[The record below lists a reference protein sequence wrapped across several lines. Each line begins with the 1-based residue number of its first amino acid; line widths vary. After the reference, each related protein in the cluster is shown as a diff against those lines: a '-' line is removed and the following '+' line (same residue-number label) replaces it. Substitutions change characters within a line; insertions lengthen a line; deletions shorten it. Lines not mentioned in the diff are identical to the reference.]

1 MNDKEYLDL
10 DIFILLLIVILYFI
24 FYNLFFNF
32 QTIIHWTA
40 LMLSILFYFAF
51 ILIYN
56 SFCITCFGLQNPY
69 WVLHHSMGTA
79 EFWLVILV
87 SCVLAL
93 LPRYVWFYLL
103 FKLGYNYLNF
113 MLHKP
118 ENFVKIK
125 SLWSSLVCPE
135 DQMSYSLMN
144 IRQIH
149 VFFN

>member
-1 MNDKEYLDL
+1 LNDKEYLNL
-10 DIFILLLIVILYFI
+10 DRFILFCYRYFI
-24 FYNLFFNF
+24 IYFFIF

-93 LPRYVWFYLL
+93 LPRYVCLIYLL

-118 ENFVKIK
+118 EKFVKIK
-125 SLWSSLVCPE
+125 SLWSSLACPE